1 MNQEGKCP
9 NQFFKSTFH
18 IKMSFFVLIL
28 TLFHIWILMDSNFS
42 IRPTASLLLL
52 HGLRDT
58 FQHIGQQQRNSHF
71 SLDYSDFRV
80 CVQTFKWLQ
89 SKACYCYNDL
99 YFVMKLSK
107 KINRSTKLFL
117 TMSLQSWHTSNNVM
131 NLLFG

>member
-9 NQFFKSTFH
+9 NQFFKSTFN

-28 TLFHIWILMDSNFS
+28 TLFHIWILNDSNFS

-58 FQHIGQQQRNSHF
+58 FQHIGQQHHNSHF

-80 CVQTFKWLQ
+80 CSNTLQKIEVQACWNVSNEVEIFYFMEMKWVFEIPEMYD
-89 SKACYCYNDL
+89 KFWRDL
-99 YFVMKLSK
+99 KTWSIFS
-107 KINRSTKLFL
+107 
-117 TMSLQSWHTSNNVM
+117 SLC
-131 NLLFG
+131 L